1 MNEYVMRFKGSILVR
16 AQDEDEAIQLFD
28 DAHYGLATLF
38 DNTDEME
45 IYSFQYDTTSM
56 REV

>member
-1 MNEYVMRFKGSILVR
+1 MNEYIMNFKGSILVR
-16 AQDEDEAIQLFD
+16 AEDEDEAVQLFD

-45 IYSFQYDTTSM
+45 IHSFQYDYNSM